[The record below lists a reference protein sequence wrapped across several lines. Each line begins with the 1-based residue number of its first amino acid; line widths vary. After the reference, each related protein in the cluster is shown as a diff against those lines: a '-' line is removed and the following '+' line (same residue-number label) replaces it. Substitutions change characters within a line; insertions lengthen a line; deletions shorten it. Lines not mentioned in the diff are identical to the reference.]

1 MALEDVYQRN
11 LHHRTH
17 RAGWLRAAVLGAN
30 DGLVSTASL
39 MIGVAAAR
47 AGDQS
52 FLVTAGAAGIAAG
65 AMSMAVGEYVSVRSQ
80 NDIEESDRLLEIEH
94 LAIDPEGE
102 FEELVE
108 IYMKRGLSRELA
120 VQVVDAMHKRDPLEA
135 HLRDELRTI
144 STYKGASS
152 SGSSRFGMSF
162 TAGGP
167 HSIRWSICP
176 NTGCGSHQHRGL
188 HNPWPP
194 CNGNDQCED
203 CRLKASYP
211 NLARDWRRNS
221 RNGHHGGYWP
231 SPACEWHLK
240 HPLATLLHSALNYQQ

>member
-47 AGDQS
+47 SEQS
-52 FLVTAGAAGIAAG
+52 FLITAGAAGIAAG

-102 FEELVE
+102 FEELVH
-108 IYMKRGLSRELA
+108 IYIERGLTRELA
-120 VQVVDAMHKRDPLEA
+120 VQVVTEMHKKDPLEA
-135 HLRDELRTI
+135 HLRDELGQHPHTKARPVQAAI
-144 STYKGASS
+144 ASAI
-152 SGSSRFGMSF
+152 SF
-162 TAGGP
+162 TAGGLVP
-167 HSIRWSICP
+167 FAGAFAPTAGAAAWSIVGF
-176 NTGCGSHQHRGL
+176 TLVGL
-188 HNPWPP
+188 
-194 CNGNDQCED
+194 
-203 CRLKASYP
+203 
-211 NLARDWRRNS
+211 
-221 RNGHHGGYWP
+221 
-231 SPACEWHLK
+231 
-240 HPLATLLHSALNYQQ
+240 LATGIISAKTAGSKILIPTLRVMAGGCLGMAITAGIGQLLHVSGI